1 MDKKDYEIIAKKY
14 MKKSIK
20 FNIIFTLYLMIISP
34 LILITIISAI
44 LSTINDFCISKCE
57 TIKRKIINKY
67 KP

>member
-1 MDKKDYEIIAKKY
+1 
-14 MKKSIK
+14 
-20 FNIIFTLYLMIISP
+20 MIISP